1 MLKSMTAYGR
11 ASFHS
16 RAGHFALEIQSV
28 NRKHL
33 EIHTSLPKELA
44 RFDSEIKKWIQ
55 PHVSRG
61 QITVK
66 LSVAF
71 DETVPIVVHPNIPLA
86 RQLKQAWDR
95 LAKELDIQESFH
107 LALLKEAEDLFTFE
121 ENSQDEELYQQSL
134 KKTVEIAIEGFL
146 RMKIHEGSV
155 LQADILAR
163 LQKMRKWM
171 LAIEQRTPYATR
183 KFRERLTSRL
193 EELLPGN
200 IENEERVLREIA
212 IYAEK
217 IDIAEE
223 ITRFLCHLTHFE
235 ELTQTNQ
242 GGVGKT
248 LEFVV
253 QELNREVNTVG
264 SKSSDLEVARYVID
278 IKTELERVRE
288 QIQNIE

>member
-1 MLKSMTAYGR
+1 MTAYGR